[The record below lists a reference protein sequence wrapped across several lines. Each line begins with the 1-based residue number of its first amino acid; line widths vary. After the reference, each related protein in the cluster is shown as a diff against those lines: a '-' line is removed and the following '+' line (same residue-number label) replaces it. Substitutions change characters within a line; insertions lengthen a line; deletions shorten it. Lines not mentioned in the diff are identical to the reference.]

1 MTIKQQ
7 GGVFGRNPT
16 FNTVDVESSLNV
28 DGQLTTDGLLSSKSG
43 GSSGQFIGYSSV
55 LGVSNNNNGQ
65 ISFGNNTSFQ
75 GIISYEG
82 ATSGNF
88 YFDNT
93 WNNAG
98 AAVVFRNRTA
108 ATAEELGRFNSN
120 GLVLPNG
127 KGIDFSAT
135 SGTGTSE
142 LFDDYEEGTFNC
154 AYSTTGTAFD
164 SITMDATRTKGY
176 YVKIGRAVHVQCT
189 LRSDAVTVGSASGDL
204 IITGLPFSAP
214 ANSSGTGDAYA
225 SFAVSLTGGFASDN
239 PFVLATRPGHPH
251 LLVRK
256 RTSVTGNDVAMVPSD
271 LATGANANS
280 ITFSGTYY
288 V

>member
-7 GGVFGRNPT
+7 GGIFGRNPT
-16 FNTVDVESSLNV
+16 FNDVNATNV
-28 DGQLTTDGLLSSKSG
+28 DTANVYANNISVGTDFQIEPVTLLRTTGNNASNPVIAGSAGAIDKYATIDVYRG
-43 GSSGQFIGYSSV
+43 GSSSQIGWTFNTY
-55 LGVSNNNNGQ
+55 
-65 ISFGNNTSFQ
+65 FGALAEAFTVKP
-75 GIISYEG
+75 
-82 ATSGNF
+82 SGNLAF
-88 YFDNT
+88 PS
-93 WNNAG
+93 G
-98 AAVVFRNRTA
+98 Q
-108 ATAEELGRFNSN
+108 
-120 GLVLPNG
+120 
-127 KGIDFSAT
+127 GIDFSAT
-135 SGTGTSE
+135 AGTGTSE

-154 AYSTTGTAFD
+154 TYSTTGTAFD

-214 ANSSGTGDAYA
+214 SNSSGTGDGYA
-225 SFAVSLTGGFASDN
+225 SFAVSLTGGFASDH
-239 PFVLATRPGHPH
+239 PFVLATRPGFSD

-256 RTSVTGNDVAMVPSD
+256 RTSVTAGDVAMVPSD
-271 LATGANANS
+271 MATGANANS